1 MNKSTIF
8 VGIDISKDVFDVYD
22 SKSGHYQYSNDEK
35 GFKLFKKSIT
45 IDHWCVMEATGCYH
59 QQLAI
64 YLFDNALCVSVI
76 NPLII
81 KRFIQMKLNQV
92 KTDKSDAKMICRY
105 GEEQALDLWSPEPGY
120 IVESKTLQGV
130 VCLYFKQRTALKNTL
145 HAMSTS
151 KRGKG
156 KLMRSIVRQLKSLD
170 KEIKLLETE
179 IEKLIRANE
188 QELYTRLNTIPGV
201 GRKNAM
207 LLIVSTNGFRDF
219 ESSRQLSSYFGLAPN
234 ERSSGSSVRGKSRI
248 SKMGDP
254 LVRNHLFLCSFTAC
268 VHNPQCKALYDRI
281 VLKGKSKK
289 LALIAVCNKL
299 IKQAYGIA
307 KSGLDYDRNY
317 VGRLS

>member
-22 SKSGHYQYSNDEK
+22 FEEGHFQFSNDEK
-35 GFKLFKKSIT
+35 GFSLFRKQLTS
-45 IDHWCVMEATGCYH
+45 DHWCVMEATGCYH
-59 QQLAI
+59 QRLAI
-64 YLFDNALCVSVI
+64 DLFEKGLRVSVI

-92 KTDKSDAKMICRY
+92 KTDRSDAKMICRY
-105 GEEQALDLWSPEPGY
+105 GEEQALDLWSPEPDY
-120 IVESKTLQGV
+120 IVECKTLQGV
-130 VCLYFKQRTALKNTL
+130 VRLYFKQRTALKNTL
-145 HAMSTS
+145 HSMSTS

-156 KLMRSIVRQLKSLD
+156 KLTRSIVRQLKCLD
-170 KEIKLLETE
+170 KEISLLESE
-179 IEKLIRANE
+179 IENLIRAHE
-188 QELYTRLNTIPGV
+188 QDLFTRLNTIPGV
-201 GRKNAM
+201 GKKTSM

-234 ERSSGSSVRGKSRI
+234 ERSSGSSIRGKSRI

-268 VHNPQCKALYDRI
+268 VHNPQCKALFDRI

>member
-22 SKSGHYQYSNDEK
+22 SKSGHFQYSNDEK

-64 YLFDNALCVSVI
+64 YLFDNGLRVSVI

-105 GEEQALDLWSPEPGY
+105 GEEQAPDLWSPEPGY

-130 VCLYFKQRTALKNTL
+130 VRLYFKQRTALKNTL

-156 KLMRSIVRQLKSLD
+156 KLMRSILRQLKSLD

-201 GRKNAM
+201 GRKTAM

-268 VHNPQCKALYDRI
+268 VYNPQCKALYDRI